1 MDEMLRQAEPE
12 TENRILDPDK
22 MYAELEQKIVD
33 SGMDMDMGR
42 IRAAYDMARLAHSGQ
57 KRKDSSPYVTHCV
70 AAADISVD
78 MGLDEDS
85 IVAALL
91 HDVIEDTQLSH
102 ADIARQFGEPV
113 ANIVEGVT
121 KLTRVQYTS
130 KEDEQM
136 ENLRKMLM
144 AMAKDIR
151 VILIKIADRLHN
163 MRTMAY
169 QTEEKQRSKSLET
182 MEIYAPI
189 AHRLGMQKAKW
200 ELEDLAL
207 MYLDPTG
214 YNEILTTLES
224 RMDTLQNFMVS
235 MEEKIKS
242 RLEEEGLHVS
252 IYSRI
257 KHIYSI
263 YRKMY
268 AQKLDINGIFD
279 LCAFRVIVD
288 TIPDCYNVL
297 GIIHDMFKPVPGRF
311 KDYISTPKPN
321 MYQSVHTTVIGS
333 EGIPFEVQIRTWDMH
348 RTAEYGIAA
357 HWKYKIG
364 DTGIKTGDEEKFAW
378 VRRLLESQ
386 QESDATDFFHNLKI
400 DMFAD
405 EVFVFSPK
413 GDVINLPAGATPIDF
428 AYSIHSAVGNSM
440 VGASVNGRIVTF
452 DHVLQNGDIVE
463 VRTSKNAAGPSRDWL
478 NIAKSGS
485 ARTKIKQWFKKERR
499 EENIERGKEM
509 FEAELKNKGLRIEE
523 ITDEEVL
530 PQLLKKIASPSLEEM
545 YSAIGYG
552 GMTATR
558 TVNRMKDELLRMH
571 NASEKR
577 TVLDK
582 VTEAAERRESTAQK
596 NQKPVHGVLVAG
608 LDNCLIKFS
617 RCCTPIPGDDI
628 VGYIT
633 RGQGV
638 SIHRSD
644 CINYHKRGRNSE
656 DMGRWI
662 DVSWADNI
670 SEVYTTTLIVLAT
683 ERDGLIM
690 DIATALN
697 ALNSKVRSLN
707 ARDLPESKAIVS
719 ITLEVK
725 RLDELR
731 TVINKL
737 MGISGVVEVSRN
749 GG

>member
-1 MDEMLRQAEPE
+1 MDADKSSVSLNRQP
-12 TENRILDPDK
+12 LDPDK
-22 MYAELEQKIVD
+22 MFAALEEKIKNCGVE
-33 SGMDMDMGR
+33 MDMGR

-57 KRKDSSPYVTHCV
+57 LRRDGSPYVTHCV

-91 HDVIEDTQLSH
+91 HDVIEDTQLTH
-102 ADIARQFGEPV
+102 HDIARQFGEPV

-169 QTEEKQRSKSLET
+169 QTEEKQRIKSLET

-189 AHRLGMQKAKW
+189 AHRLGMQRAKW

-214 YNEILTTLES
+214 YNEIMQTLQERMPTLEA
-224 RMDTLQNFMVS
+224 FMNDV
-235 MEEKIKS
+235 EGKIKR
-242 RLEEEGLHVS
+242 RLEEDGMHASV
-252 IYSRI
+252 YSRI

-333 EGIPFEVQIRTWDMH
+333 QGIPFEVQIRTWEMH

-364 DTGIKTGDEEKFAW
+364 DSGVKTGDEEKFAW

-463 VRTSKNAAGPSRDWL
+463 VRTAKNAPGPSRDWL

-499 EENIERGKEM
+499 EENIARGKEM
-509 FEAELKNKGLRIEE
+509 FEAELRNKGLRMDD
-523 ITDEEVL
+523 ITGEDIL
-530 PQLLKKIASPSLEEM
+530 PQLLKKVSYTSLDEM
-545 YSAIGYG
+545 YAAIGYG
-552 GMTATR
+552 GMAATR
-558 TVNRMKDELLRMH
+558 AVNRIKDELARQQH
-571 NASEKR
+571 ATDKR

-582 VTEAAERRESTAQK
+582 VTEAAERREQMAK
-596 NQKPVHGVLVAG
+596 KAGKPVHGILVEG

-617 RCCTPIPGDDI
+617 RCCTPVPGDDI
-628 VGYIT
+628 IGYIT

-638 SIHRSD
+638 SIHRTD
-644 CINYHKRGRNSE
+644 CE
-656 DMGRWI
+656 
-662 DVSWADNI
+662 
-670 SEVYTTTLIVLAT
+670 
-683 ERDGLIM
+683 
-690 DIATALN
+690 
-697 ALNSKVRSLN
+697 N
-707 ARDLPESKAIVS
+707 ARV
-719 ITLEVK
+719 
-725 RLDELR
+725 
-731 TVINKL
+731 N
-737 MGISGVVEVSRN
+737 SR
-749 GG
+749 